1 MYEPKN
7 VSFVLQ
13 GLAKT
18 FGGYVS
24 ENNVK
29 SLFCSGRGR
38 LDGVFAQ
45 LKK

>member
-18 FGGYVS
+18 FCRYES

-29 SLFCSGRGR
+29 SLFYSGRRR
-38 LDGVFAQ
+38 LDGVFVQ